1 MKMSVS
7 MKNYNYLVAS
17 FIILICFSLNDC
29 KTKKSKN
36 TPNDPNKAL
45 EYLTTARDFFINII
59 INGENYLI
67 QFHQYILK
75 DLTVEYPFDLL
86 IFSGIGMLLFYITTL
101 LSFKKEFVYNH
112 PDQPDL
118 ASLLNN
124 VFFF

>member
-1 MKMSVS
+1 MSVS
-7 MKNYNYLVAS
+7 KKNYKYLVAS
-17 FIILICFSLNDC
+17 FIIIICFSLNDC

-36 TPNDPNKAL
+36 TPNNPNKAL
-45 EYLTTARDFFINII
+45 EYLTIARDFFINII

-75 DLTVEYPFDLL
+75 DLTVEYPFDLI
-86 IFSGIGMLLFYITTL
+86 IFSGIGMLLFYISTL

-124 VFFF
+124 VIFF